1 MKPLVFPALLAALL
15 ISGCSSADK
24 HPPLTT
30 VSRVELSKYAGTWYE
45 IGRLPNRF
53 QKASERAVAE
63 YGVRPDGLVSVKN
76 TAIARDG
83 GKRSIEGR
91 AEPVAGSNNARLKV
105 RFNGIAGLV
114 PASNAGNYWII
125 DLDASYRHALVGTP
139 DRDYL
144 WILSRSPKLD
154 RVTTEALL
162 KKAKAAGF
170 ATERVIWD
178 PAP

>member
-1 MKPLVFPALLAALL
+1 MKFALLPALLGSLL
-15 ISGCSSADK
+15 LAGCGGGK
-24 HPPLTT
+24 HPPLAT
-30 VSRVELSKYAGTWYE
+30 VPRVELSKYAGTWYE
-45 IGRLPNRF
+45 IARLPNPF
-53 QKASERAVAE
+53 QKAEERAVAE

-83 GKRSIEGR
+83 KKRSIEGS

-105 RFNGIAGLV
+105 RFKGIAGLV
-114 PASNAGNYWII
+114 PVSAQGNYWII
-125 DLDASYRHALVGTP
+125 ALDREYRHALVGTP

-144 WILSRSPKLD
+144 WLLSRSPKLD
-154 RVTTEALL
+154 RATTDELL
-162 KKAKAAGF
+162 AKAKAAGF